1 MRIEVVEPDDWAA
14 WRDLR
19 LEALADTPIGF
30 AEWYADA
37 LQVSEQD
44 WRARL
49 SRPGIRFLAY
59 EGERAV
65 GMAGG
70 FRDEA
75 GLPILFAVYV
85 TPEARGGGVLKALV
99 DRVASWC
106 APEPLTLDVH
116 VDNARARRAYQ
127 RLGFIL
133 TGETTPGGGIDGRDL
148 ERMRCP
154 SSLELPRARL
164 SGS

>member
-1 MRIEVVEPDDWAA
+1 MRVEPVGPEDWAA

-30 AEWYADA
+30 AEWHADA
-37 LQVSEQD
+37 LLLGEDD

-49 SRPGIRFLAY
+49 SRPGVRFLAY
-59 EGERAV
+59 DDDRAV

-75 GLPILFAVYV
+75 GVPILFAVFV
-85 TPEARGGGVLKALV
+85 TPTARGAGVLEALV
-99 DRVASWC
+99 DAVAVWA
-106 APEPLTLDVH
+106 APDPLVLDVH
-116 VDNARARRAYQ
+116 VDNARARRAYE
-127 RLGFIL
+127 RLGFVL

-148 ERMRCP
+148 QRMR
-154 SSLELPRARL
+154 R
-164 SGS
+164 